1 MSEELKRI
9 YKYLDGHKMVRTY
22 QENPSEEKIN
32 DTNLFLISSKNVQ
45 QLPRI
50 EKERLSPE
58 KIQNRGCLPPYIHI
72 PKIMHTEEHGDLE
85 FRIDKERGNIR
96 ILRPN
101 LGVIDDIPEKYIR
114 KQILSSDTPERRR

>member
-1 MSEELKRI
+1 MSEELKR
-9 YKYLDGHKMVRTY
+9 
-22 QENPSEEKIN
+22 
-32 DTNLFLISSKNVQ
+32 
-45 QLPRI
+45 RI
-50 EKERLSPE
+50 EKERLST
-58 KIQNRGCLPPYIHI
+58 KQIRDRGWLSPYFHI

-114 KQILSSDTPERRR
+114 KQILTSDTPERRR